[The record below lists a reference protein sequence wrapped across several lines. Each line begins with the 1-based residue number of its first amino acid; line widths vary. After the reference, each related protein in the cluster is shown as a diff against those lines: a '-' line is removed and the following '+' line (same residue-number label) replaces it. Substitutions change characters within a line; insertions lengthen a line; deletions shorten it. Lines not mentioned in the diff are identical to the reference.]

1 MTLVDDPGPCK
12 IKEVSKWMGE
22 HSTIH
27 FGAVMG
33 LVSKQFLVLELA
45 VELSGCLIS
54 VLG

>member
-1 MTLVDDPGPCK
+1 MD
-12 IKEVSKWMGE
+12 GE

-33 LVSKQFLVLELA
+33 LVSKQFLVSELA